1 VATGRPILVTGAHR
15 SGTTW
20 VGSILAASRQV
31 CYIQEP
37 FHPGRRSGA
46 CRARFARWFTY
57 VCRENESRFLEPFR
71 DTLRL
76 RYDLLGAARAVRS
89 AADVPRFL
97 REYARFVAYRA
108 LGAPPL
114 VKDPIALF
122 SAEWLASRFDMDVVV
137 VIRHPAGFASS
148 LKRLGWAFPFADLI
162 EQPLLMRDLLR
173 PFERELARCAE
184 RPGDILDQ
192 AACLWRIMHHVI
204 AGYRTRRPGWT
215 FVRHED
221 LSRDPVREFEALFGK
236 LGLGF
241 TARARDLIAETTDPA
256 NPADPADP
264 HSLRRD
270 SAAGASIWKERLA
283 PAEVRRIRAG
293 VGDASKLFYSDA
305 EWE

>member
-1 VATGRPILVTGAHR
+1 MATGRPILVTGAHR

-20 VGSILAASRQV
+20 VGSILAASREV

-57 VCRENESRFLEPFR
+57 VCGENESRFLEPLR
-71 DTLRL
+71 DTLCL

-97 REYARFVAYRA
+97 LRSAREYARLLAYRA

-122 SAEWLASRFDMDVVV
+122 SAEWLASRFGMDVVI

-148 LKRLGWAFPFADLI
+148 LKRLGWTFPFPDLLD
-162 EQPLLMRDLLR
+162 QPLLMRDLLR
-173 PFERELARCAE
+173 PFEAELARRAE

-192 AACLWRIMHHVI
+192 AALLWRMMHHVI
-204 AGYRTRRPGWT
+204 ADYRTRHPGWT

-221 LSRDPVREFEALFGK
+221 LSREPVREFEGLFGK

-241 TARARDLIAETTDPA
+241 TKRARDLIA
-256 NPADPADP
+256 
-264 HSLRRD
+264 
-270 SAAGASIWKERLA
+270 
-283 PAEVRRIRAG
+283 
-293 VGDASKLFYSDA
+293 
-305 EWE
+305 